1 MTTDEF
7 IVLCDGIV
15 CKSDLHIKPTY
26 EEENVRIHDRLVDT
40 SLEQMPYRDVLKLKT
55 GFIYLSEIDDSRDYS
70 SYFYILERITEHFN
84 ASVKDVASWSNIV
97 WHDVI
102 QFVKSLPEYPHTNAF
117 VQEEFLKPERERAR
131 AAKRLQRFGVTLS
144 IKDNDLEITNT
155 EGAIDYINTLAG
167 SIGGCEGLK
176 MLLKEL
182 PFEISF
188 GRYLLPHQ
196 GNLPMMSMVEPE
208 VPYGYLFNL
217 FLKYL
222 SNDCSC
228 IEANKNFEE
237 LKSVTT
243 DLCLALYNAQKANI
257 WNDTARMSTDIVS
270 LMHELVIRYDIYTL
284 PQTGTSFTTD
294 WCRFLTKWVKR
305 NPQCTLILKSFV
317 EYHHSLM
324 SACLSIANNDKCI
337 IISSTSKEGKL
348 IRNIPPIFQPYIIKD
363 VASLNE
369 DFDLPNDFLKV
380 NYMMHPIYRKGD
392 TYVLLPT
399 PLGVWCW
406 FESLK
411 RGIMKMEG
419 NIGKEIGLAME
430 DFIRNKMQS
439 HGITAHTGNY
449 SFEDIEGECDIL
461 IQAKKGDLLIESKK
475 KSFSRNALEGDD
487 HFIWSELYDFLYS
500 QMQCVR
506 TEYGVRKHS
515 PLELTNK
522 EGNMYSY
529 RWQPQ
534 YTNNDGVLHDRCIS
548 KVTMT
553 LKEYGPMQD
562 NILVTQLIENI
573 IGKHIDSTFPTT
585 HYSQCDVDEFKKY
598 FSKINKTLDMMTD
611 FYTKLCIKN
620 PAFHCR
626 FYSMEQ
632 LYHLIRRSNNA
643 DDLYREI
650 AEVYVSTG
658 TQNFWNEQALRL
670 QMRIAKGINDVN
682 NTQ

>member
-15 CKSDLHIKPTY
+15 CKSNLHIKPTH
-26 EEENVRIHDRLVDT
+26 EEEKECIHDRLVDT
-40 SLEQMPYRDVLKLKT
+40 SIEQMPYRDVLKLKM

-70 SYFYILERITEHFN
+70 SYFYILESITEHFN
-84 ASVKDVASWSNIV
+84 ASVKNVASWSNMV

-102 QFVKSLPEYPHTNAF
+102 LFVKSLPEYPRTNAF
-117 VQEEFLKPERERAR
+117 VYEEYYKPERERAR
-131 AAKRLQRFGVTLS
+131 AAKRLKRFGATLS
-144 IKDNDLEITNT
+144 IKNNDIEITNLD
-155 EGAIDYINTLAG
+155 GVIDYINSLAG
-167 SIGGCEGLK
+167 SIGGYEGVR
-176 MLLKEL
+176 MLLEKL
-182 PFEISF
+182 SYKASF
-188 GRYLLPHQ
+188 GRYLVPHQ
-196 GNLPMMSMVEPE
+196 GNLPTMSMLEPE

-222 SNDCSC
+222 SNDSSS
-228 IEANKNFEE
+228 IKVYKDFEE

-243 DLCLALYNAQKANI
+243 DLCLALYNSQKVNI
-257 WNDTARMSTDIVS
+257 WDDIARMSADIVS

-284 PQTGTSFTTD
+284 PQTGKAFTAD
-294 WCRFLTKWVKR
+294 WCRFLTKWVKC
-305 NPQCTLILKSFV
+305 NPRCTTMLRSFV
-317 EYHHSLM
+317 ECHNMLM
-324 SACLSIANNDKCI
+324 NVCLSVAQNDKCI
-337 IISSTSKEGKL
+337 TISSTSKEGML
-348 IRNIPPIFQPYIIKD
+348 IRNIPHTFQPYIIKD

-369 DFDLPNDFLKV
+369 DFDMPNDFLKL
-380 NYMMHPIYRKGD
+380 NYMMHPIYRKGNS
-392 TYVLLPT
+392 YVLLPT
-399 PLGVWCW
+399 TLGVWSW

-411 RGIMKMEG
+411 RGIVKMEG

-430 DFIRNKMQS
+430 EFIRNKMQS
-439 HGITAHTGNY
+439 HGITVHTGNY
-449 SFEDIEGECDIL
+449 SFENIEGECDFL

-475 KSFSRNALEGDD
+475 KSFSRNALEGDE
-487 HFIWSELYDFLYS
+487 HFIWSELYDFIYS

-522 EGNMYSY
+522 EGNRYSY
-529 RWQPQ
+529 RWHPQ

-562 NILVTQLIENI
+562 NILVTQLIENL
-573 IGKHIDSTFPTT
+573 IGKHINSTFPTA
-585 HYSQCDVDEFKKY
+585 HYSQSEIDDFKKY
-598 FSKINKTLDMMTD
+598 FSKVNKTLDMMTD

-620 PAFHCR
+620 PTFHCR

-632 LYHLIRRSNNA
+632 LYHLISRSNNA

-658 TQNFWNEQALRL
+658 TQNFWNELALRL
-670 QMRIAKGINDVN
+670 QMRIARGINDVN
-682 NTQ
+682 ITQ